1 MYLKLI
7 TITTT
12 VKILMSVRHTKIIVN
27 MILHSLQL
35 IVKIIAT
42 MPRNRTNNNDVI
54 DFDQH
59 MDVISKMLVFKIGSD

>member
-7 TITTT
+7 IITTT
-12 VKILMSVRHTKIIVN
+12 IKILMSVRHIKIIVN

-35 IVKIIAT
+35 IAKIIAT
-42 MPRNRTNNNDVI
+42 MPRNRTNNNGVI

-59 MDVISKMLVFKIGSD
+59 MDVISKMLVLKIGSD

>member
-7 TITTT
+7 AITTT
-12 VKILMSVRHTKIIVN
+12 VKILMSVRHVKIIVN

-35 IVKIIAT
+35 IAKIIAT
-42 MPRNRTNNNDVI
+42 TPRNRTNNHDVI

-59 MDVISKMLVFKIGSD
+59 MDVISKMLFFKIGSN